1 MENECKDL
9 TSYYHCALRGNIIV
23 VIRGGDIS
31 AIIIVGECVEITIGV
46 CVVGGVVLV
55 S

>member
-1 MENECKDL
+1 MDSECKDL
-9 TSYYHCALRGNIIV
+9 TSYYHCALRGNISTSIV

-46 CVVGGVVLV
+46 CVVGGV
-55 S
+55 